1 MSRADRIKAKLD
13 LLKLL
18 IIAILTALF
27 GVVGFAVTHYKT
39 LDFVLS
45 LMVSLGIIVLLSALV
60 YLSINF
66 NKELDK
72 LEKEK

>member
-18 IIAILTALF
+18 IIVLLTALF

-45 LMVSLGIIVLLSALV
+45 LMVSLGIIVLLLALV
-60 YLSINF
+60 YLGIDF
-66 NKELDK
+66 NKKLNE

>member
-1 MSRADRIKAKLD
+1 MLASS
-13 LLKLL
+13 
-18 IIAILTALF
+18 ALF
-27 GVVGFAVTHYKT
+27 GVVGFALIHYKT

-45 LMVSLGIIVLLSALV
+45 LMVWIIVLLLALV

>member
-45 LMVSLGIIVLLSALV
+45 LMVSLGIIVLLLALV
-60 YLSINF
+60 YLGIDF
-66 NKELDK
+66 NKKLNE

>member
-45 LMVSLGIIVLLSALV
+45 FMVWIIVLLLALV
-60 YLSINF
+60 TLGIDF

-72 LEKEK
+72 KEK